1 MAGSDA
7 LKNLVPGLKA
17 VDNVLSFAKS
27 GAGKPS
33 AKERSLFVAS
43 IALSYAVWES
53 FAEDLAVEAATF
65 VASKIDPSRVPEAAK
80 KFTEQ
85 ATTPWELA
93 VHPGWRQ
100 LWVARVHDR
109 AKGRE
114 DRNEDFGLL
123 TANVKKVRGLFAHI
137 GLDPFANMAQDRL
150 DALDELVSL
159 RGTIVHTGK
168 SPDDFVKAN
177 ATGSRDLVKELAD
190 GADEEAAAQIKSLT
204 GSNPW

>member
-1 MAGSDA
+1 M
-7 LKNLVPGLKA
+7 LKNLEPGLKA

-33 AKERSLFVAS
+33 AKERSLFVGS
-43 IALSYAVWES
+43 IALSYAVWEN
-53 FAEDLAVEAATF
+53 FAEDLAVEAVTF
-65 VASKIDPSRVPEAAK
+65 VAEKIDPADVPEAAR

-85 ATTPWELA
+85 GTTPWELA

-100 LWVARVHDR
+100 LWVARVTER

-114 DRNEDFGLL
+114 DRDEDFGLL

-137 GLDPFANMAQDRL
+137 GLDPFATTPKDRL
-150 DALDELVSL
+150 DALDDLVSL

-168 SPDDFVKAN
+168 PPNDFVKAN
-177 ATGSRDLVKELAD
+177 ATGSRDLVKELA
-190 GADEEAAAQIKSLT
+190 EEADKEVASQIASLT
-204 GSNPW
+204 GSKPW